1 MKNKIEKE
9 KDKDSDDN
17 NKKRI
22 YTIINYFKNLLE
34 IQEDDKFHSISNSKS
49 EKKVNF
55 FHKESFNSYDNDS
68 LFYYNP
74 FPEVKNS
81 IFFVAIISF
90 HHKKGSIVEYTFPSK
105 EYLLNNSILLEILNN
120 DKNISK
126 ENILENIFYQLTNF
140 CLPDGIHLQTI
151 DNQFFII
158 NNFNYPLYGISC
170 YRQINS
176 LIDNTSENTR
186 HFIQKS
192 FCLVTILP
200 LYSLLYLK
208 LSMTL
213 EAYFNQKNLQE
224 KGILEELFNNF
235 SDDKYYVNIN
245 MNEMFVIFNL
255 GNLINFTKEK
265 IFLIIK
271 AILLEKK
278 IIIYSK
284 VSSNVCCF
292 IYSLLSLFP
301 GQILFNFNSGEN
313 IRNYLKYINSFG
325 MPLKIFNKNYNF
337 YNLMS
342 LYEIDKI
349 DKNQNYLL
357 TTTNTLILD
366 EYSNLK
372 NCDLLIN
379 IDTNKINVFNS
390 ILKDMNEPSK
400 IEKKIYNNIHNYLKT
415 NNIKYDKENWI
426 NIFNK
431 NNSNNKNNNVL
442 IDDYIR
448 NEFTNYFK
456 NFLIDIDLCINI
468 LKNNN
473 NEYINLIY
481 ESFNLNVQK
490 KLLINDKSI
499 KKVYKKIL
507 NNYNIDFI
515 LYWIRTLNF
524 KYFISQHDKNLFL
537 FSKHL
542 NFLSNTFEFF
552 FENYIYYGQIKNGLK
567 EGNGI
572 ISSYDNKYNYEGEFL
587 NDMKNGYGKL
597 VDNNKGIQ
605 YSGNFVN
612 DNFQGKGILIDKL
625 GNIYDGEFLNNK
637 YEGYG
642 NLKLGNGEEYK
653 GYFKLGLFDGKGKYK
668 YKDGSKYEGQFE
680 KGKKNGKG
688 KLIKKDG
695 EKYEGTF
702 IDDNFFC

>member
-1 MKNKIEKE
+1 M
-9 KDKDSDDN
+9 
-17 NKKRI
+17 I
-22 YTIINYFKNLLE
+22 Y
-34 IQEDDKFHSISNSKS
+34 
-49 EKKVNF
+49 
-55 FHKESFNSYDNDS
+55 
-68 LFYYNP
+68 
-74 FPEVKNS
+74 
-81 IFFVAIISF
+81 
-90 HHKKGSIVEYTFPSK
+90 
-105 EYLLNNSILLEILNN
+105 
-120 DKNISK
+120 
-126 ENILENIFYQLTNF
+126 
-140 CLPDGIHLQTI
+140 
-151 DNQFFII
+151 
-158 NNFNYPLYGISC
+158 
-170 YRQINS
+170 
-176 LIDNTSENTR
+176 
-186 HFIQKS
+186 QK
-192 FCLVTILP
+192 
-200 LYSLLYLK
+200 LK
-208 LSMTL
+208 
-213 EAYFNQKNLQE
+213 
-224 KGILEELFNNF
+224 
-235 SDDKYYVNIN
+235 
-245 MNEMFVIFNL
+245 
-255 GNLINFTKEK
+255 
-265 IFLIIK
+265 
-271 AILLEKK
+271 
-278 IIIYSK
+278 
-284 VSSNVCCF
+284 
-292 IYSLLSLFP
+292 
-301 GQILFNFNSGEN
+301 
-313 IRNYLKYINSFG
+313 
-325 MPLKIFNKNYNF
+325 
-337 YNLMS
+337 
-342 LYEIDKI
+342 
-349 DKNQNYLL
+349 
-357 TTTNTLILD
+357 
-366 EYSNLK
+366 
-372 NCDLLIN
+372 
-379 IDTNKINVFNS
+379 
-390 ILKDMNEPSK
+390 
-400 IEKKIYNNIHNYLKT
+400 KKIYNNIHNYLKT

-431 NNSNNKNNNVL
+431 NNLNNKNNNVL